1 MDGIA
6 DMGGTEG
13 WGLAH
18 PPRVDEPTFAEPW
31 QRRAFALAWL
41 SVELAGWNVDA
52 FRHAVERLDRT
63 DYFGDGYFGRWL
75 NAAELI
81 LTDSALL
88 APSAIQARARNL
100 RGENIEE
107 PPAPE
112 PATRDFVP
120 AAEGS
125 LRTVDVAPAFEVS
138 DRVRARNISPA
149 GHTRLPR
156 YARGHTGVVALVQ
169 PASVLPDTNAHFE
182 GENPQYV
189 YSVRFDSHELWG
201 EDTEQFTL
209 TLDMFESYLEKAA

>member
-18 PPRVDEPTFAEPW
+18 PPRVDEPIFTEPW
-31 QRRAFALAWL
+31 QRRVFGLTQL
-41 SVELAGWNVDA
+41 SVGLVGRNVDA

-63 DYFGDGYFGRWL
+63 HYLDDGYFGRWL
-75 NAAELI
+75 NAVELI

-112 PATRDFVP
+112 PATRVFVP
-120 AAEGS
+120 TAEGS
-125 LRTVDVAPAFEVS
+125 LRTVDAAPAFEVS
-138 DRVRARNISPA
+138 ARVRTRNIMIA

-156 YARGHTGVVALVQ
+156 YARGHTGVVRAVQ
-169 PASVLPDTNAHFE
+169 PASVLPDTNAHFK

-189 YSVRFDSHELWG
+189 YSVLFDSHELWG
-201 EDTEQFTL
+201 EDTEPFTL

>member
-13 WGLAH
+13 CGPVH

-31 QRRAFALAWL
+31 QRRAFGLVQL

-75 NAAELI
+75 NAVELI

-120 AAEGS
+120 TAEGS
-125 LRTVDVAPAFEVS
+125 LRTVDAAPEFEVS

-156 YARGHTGVVALVQ
+156 YARGHTGVVTVVQ
-169 PASVLPDTNAHFE
+169 PASVLPDTNAHFK

-201 EDTEQFTL
+201 EDAEPFTL